1 MNYKIIDGVA
11 YKCEQIDITDIQVE
25 VNQAKAVIDEQHK
38 KLGEINNSIDEI
50 VVSTNKQIENYKNQI
65 NAIQATITSLE
76 AKKAN
81 AIVPFEAQKVE
92 CAEKINRV
100 KEQLASKKEIIAA
113 LLPNEAQTLDL

>member
-81 AIVPFEAQKVE
+81 AIAPFEAQKVE

-100 KEQLASKKEIIAA
+100 KEQLASKKEIIVA